1 MFEDLVKE
9 KEFGKEQEGAEGLAK
24 VNEEEVIDLDDILD
38 DAKDVYEDENEDPG
52 CDDSDDDC
60 GQCAGC

>member
-38 DAKDVYEDENEDPG
+38 DVDVDEDEKEDPG